1 MKIGAHIY
9 SRDERK
15 MERRMVETLIEKS
28 LVSKAVIKASTGSN
42 HDPASHEDR
51 DVNLYDYDDYDAL
64 DEIMVGM

>member
-1 MKIGAHIY
+1 
-9 SRDERK
+9 
-15 MERRMVETLIEKS
+15 MVETLIEKS